1 MALSFLLG
9 RPLWTGLIRL
19 PHFDPWK
26 SGKWFEAGRTEKL
39 KDTLSPEWITRIPV
53 DYFENEDSTCKF
65 VVYDFDKNNTDLK
78 KATFL
83 GQFICDFGDIIKG
96 GEKFRQECPMTA
108 QDGESKFFSIFHDND
123 HLKSRMIILWQYES
137 YHMSH
142 TIWVILNKF
151 YFLTI
156 RDKF

>member
-1 MALSFLLG
+1 MQMCPTVPNVTKFDVFELDTSVIFAHVSQ
-9 RPLWTGLIRL
+9 LIGNVSNSVL
-19 PHFDPWK
+19 ILYDNLYPSWKYFQPIFAPDK

-53 DYFENEDSTCKF
+53 DYFENEDSTSKF

-83 GQFICDFGDIIKG
+83 GQYICDFGDIIKG

-108 QDGESKFFSIFHDND
+108 QDGESEF
-123 HLKSRMIILWQYES
+123 
-137 YHMSH
+137 
-142 TIWVILNKF
+142 
-151 YFLTI
+151 
-156 RDKF
+156 

>member
-1 MALSFLLG
+1 MDGPFISIGPSTLDRTQRILTLE
-9 RPLWTGLIRL
+9 
-19 PHFDPWK
+19 K

-83 GQFICDFGDIIKG
+83 GQYICDFGDIIKG

-108 QDGESKFFSIFHDND
+108 QDGESKFCIFWSKASIFEQ
-123 HLKSRMIILWQYES
+123 KW
-137 YHMSH
+137 
-142 TIWVILNKF
+142 
-151 YFLTI
+151 YFLPKILT
-156 RDKF
+156 RNEHSWPFMNHDHDQF

>member
-1 MALSFLLG
+1 MFYSLYHPVCFQVRNVSN
-9 RPLWTGLIRL
+9 LISTL
-19 PHFDPWK
+19 DK

-83 GQFICDFGDIIKG
+83 GQYICDFGDIIKG

-108 QDGESKFFSIFHDND
+108 QDGESKLFSS
-123 HLKSRMIILWQYES
+123 KM
-137 YHMSH
+137 
-142 TIWVILNKF
+142 TI
-151 YFLTI
+151 
-156 RDKF
+156 

>member
-1 MALSFLLG
+1 MDGPFISIGPSTLDRTQRILTLE
-9 RPLWTGLIRL
+9 
-19 PHFDPWK
+19 K

-83 GQFICDFGDIIKG
+83 GQYICDFGDIIKG

-108 QDGESKFFSIFHDND
+108 QDGESKFCIF
-123 HLKSRMIILWQYES
+123 
-137 YHMSH
+137 
-142 TIWVILNKF
+142 
-151 YFLTI
+151 
-156 RDKF
+156 

>member
-83 GQFICDFGDIIKG
+83 GQYICDFGDIIKG

-108 QDGESKFFSIFHDND
+108 QDGESKFFNFSWQRPVEVKND
-123 HLKSRMIILWQYES
+123 HFVA
-137 YHMSH
+137 
-142 TIWVILNKF
+142 IWVIPYEPYYMSHIKWILL
-151 YFLTI
+151 LTI
-156 RDKF
+156 HDKF